1 MKYSAVFGVFAT
13 GLLAFSSLVAASP
26 VAATDL
32 DIVKKQT
39 VNVDISVVLT
49 DLISACKTTDA
60 SYNSTG
66 SGCSSGCSTS
76 IITSWCGEIA
86 SHCND
91 AIAKCKTL
99 PDGYK
104 YPEPSVIISLVV
116 ELLLEIQFT
125 LKYLLSCCGILSI
138 VGSVVTLVVT
148 LITALN
154 ALLTCLAIYVD
165 GLLAGVSTL
174 LYSIVGLL
182 GCLLCACGLIL

>member
-1 MKYSAVFGVFAT
+1 MKYSSVFGIFAT

-32 DIVKKQT
+32 DIVKKQ

-49 DLISACKTTDA
+49 DLIAACKTTDA
-60 SYNSTG
+60 SYNSTA
-66 SGCSSGCSTS
+66 SGCSGSCSTS

-104 YPEPSVIISLVV
+104 YPDTDVICNLVV
-116 ELLLEIQFT
+116 QLLIEIQST
-125 LKYLLSCCGILSI
+125 LAYLLSKCGILSI
-138 VGSVVTLVVT
+138 LGSVITLVAT

-154 ALLTCLAIYVD
+154 ALLTCLAVYVD
-165 GLLAGVSTL
+165 GLLAAVSTL

-182 GCLLCACGLIL
+182 GCLLCTCGLIL